1 MIPKKP
7 VRLTNRNVHTHTT
20 MSAKKNRTWFA
31 NENGDWWEESKTI
44 YVLHEYDIPEEFDE
58 SDYGEDNWQRV
69 IMEFGNKVQIPDDEP
84 EQQQEIDNNHEPVT
98 PKGTPITVKVRP
110 RTKKT
115 QPGYRSSDG
124 DYFGKYCGD
133 IYGCG
138 DVPNPMRCKC
148 VRCNPIYYWTKK
160 RQPSRPDHPMVAEAL
175 AK

>member
-1 MIPKKP
+1 MLNVHLRLGRLGVPQRKKLIPKNP
-7 VRLTNRNVHTHTT
+7 VRLPNRDVHTHTT
-20 MSAKKNRTWFA
+20 MSAKK
-31 NENGDWWEESKTI
+31 
-44 YVLHEYDIPEEFDE
+44 
-58 SDYGEDNWQRV
+58 
-69 IMEFGNKVQIPDDEP
+69 EP

-98 PKGTPITVKVRP
+98 PKGTPITLKVRP